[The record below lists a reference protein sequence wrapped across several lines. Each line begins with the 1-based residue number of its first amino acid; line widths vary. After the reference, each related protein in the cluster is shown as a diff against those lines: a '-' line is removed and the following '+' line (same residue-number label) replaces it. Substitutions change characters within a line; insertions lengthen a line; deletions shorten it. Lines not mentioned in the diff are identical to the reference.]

1 MLLELRVRN
10 LGVIADLELSLGPG
24 MTAVTGETGAG
35 KTLVVDAIELLV
47 GGRAEPS
54 MVRTGEDEATVEG
67 RFVVDDAE
75 TVVRRVVSAQGRS
88 RAYIDGAMATVT
100 ELAALGASLVD
111 LHGQHAHQSL
121 LSTAAQ
127 RDALDVFGAIDLA
140 PLRDAHAAVAQVRA
154 RLEELGGDPHEQARE
169 ADLLAFQVDE
179 ITRAD
184 LRDENEEGSL
194 EESEDRLANATAL
207 REAAAVAYGHL
218 RDDDGASDRARAAL
232 GALGQHAALAA
243 ARERLTGLVAEL
255 DDAADE
261 MRALGEEVEDD
272 PEALADVRAR
282 RQLLIELRRK
292 YGDTLAEVMRFGED
306 AAARLADLQG
316 RDAEVA
322 ALMAQLDA
330 VAKARRKAA
339 KPAGAAIEGHLQGLA
354 LPRATLSISVEGEPP
369 GDDVAF
375 VFAANPGEQALPLR
389 KVASGG
395 ELARVML
402 ALRLVLTSGPPTM
415 VFDEVDAGIGGEAAV
430 AVGQALAALGAERQ
444 VLVVTH
450 LPQVAAFADAQVQ
463 VVKQDAGD
471 RVIAA
476 ATRLDDNDR
485 VVELSRMLAGDA
497 DSAAAR
503 KHAKELL
510 ASARK
515 SQGGAQ
521 RSRIDTGLGG
531 RAG

>member
-1 MLLELRVRN
+1 MLVELRVRN
-10 LGVIADLELSLGPG
+10 LGVIADLELSLGAG

-47 GGRAEPS
+47 GGRAEAS
-54 MVRTGEDEATVEG
+54 MVRTGEDEAIVEG
-67 RFVVDDAE
+67 RFVVGERE

-88 RAYIDGAMATVT
+88 RAYVDGAMATVG
-100 ELAALGASLVD
+100 ELASVGAALVD

-121 LSTAAQ
+121 LSAAAQ
-127 RDALDVFGAIDLA
+127 RDALDAFGGVDLT
-140 PLRDAHAAVAQVRA
+140 PLRAARAATSQIRA
-154 RLEELGGDPHEQARE
+154 RLDELVWDPRERARE
-169 ADLLAFQVDE
+169 ADLLAFQVEEIGRAALGDVDE
-179 ITRAD
+179 EATLAAA
-184 LRDENEEGSL
+184 EE
-194 EESEDRLANATAL
+194 RLANATAL
-207 REAAAVAYGHL
+207 REAAASAYAAL
-218 RDDDGASDRARAAL
+218 REDDGASDRVRAAITELAHHSTFDGARA
-232 GALGQHAALAA
+232 
-243 ARERLTGLVAEL
+243 RLEGVLAEL

-261 MRALGEEVEDD
+261 LRSTGEAIEDD
-272 PEALADVRAR
+272 PEALAEVRAR

-292 YGDTLAEVMRFGED
+292 YGDTVAEVIAYGED
-306 AAARLADLQG
+306 AAARLAELQG
-316 RDAEVA
+316 REAEVA
-322 ALMAQLDA
+322 HLVAQLETARADEHAAATA
-330 VAKARRKAA
+330 VHEARRTAA
-339 KPAGAAIEGHLQGLA
+339 GPAAEEIEQHLRQLA
-354 LPRATLSISVEGEPP
+354 LPRAALSISVHGDAP

-463 VVKQDAGD
+463 VAKQDAGD
-471 RVIAA
+471 RVVAE

-485 VVELSRMLAGDA
+485 VVELSRMLAGDS

-515 SQGGAQ
+515 
-521 RSRIDTGLGG
+521 R

>member
-1 MLLELRVRN
+1 VLLELRVRH
-10 LGVIADLELSLGPG
+10 LGVIADLELTLGPG

-47 GGRAEPS
+47 GGRAEAS
-54 MVRTGEDEATVEG
+54 MVRTGEDEAIVEG
-67 RFVVDDAE
+67 RFAVGDGE

-88 RAYIDGAMATVT
+88 RAYVDGAMATVG
-100 ELAALGASLVD
+100 ELASVGAALVD

-121 LSTAAQ
+121 LSTTAQ
-127 RDALDVFGAIDLA
+127 RDALDAFGGVDLL
-140 PLRDAHAAVAQVRA
+140 PLREARAAVAQIRA
-154 RLEELGGDPHEQARE
+154 RLDELGGDPRERARE
-169 ADLLAFQVDE
+169 VDLLAFQVDE
-179 ITRAD
+179 IRRAALTD
-184 LRDENEEGSL
+184 VDEEATL
-194 EESEDRLANATAL
+194 AVAEDRLANATAL
-207 REAAAVAYGHL
+207 REAAAAAYAEL
-218 RDDDGASDRARAAL
+218 RGDDGASDRVRAAVT
-232 GALGQHAALAA
+232 ALAHHATFDA
-243 ARERLTGLVAEL
+243 ARERLGSALAEL

-261 MRALGEEVEDD
+261 LRSTGEAVEDD
-272 PEALADVRAR
+272 PESLAQVRAR

-292 YGDTLAEVMRFGED
+292 YGDTIADVIKFGDDAE
-306 AAARLADLQG
+306 ARLAELQG

-322 ALMAQLDA
+322 RLVDEIDAAVAKERTAAAA
-330 VAKARRKAA
+330 VAKARHNAAAPAA
-339 KPAGAAIEGHLQGLA
+339 KQIEQHLHQLA
-354 LPRATLSISVEGEPP
+354 LPRAALSISVAGDPP

-375 VFAANPGEQALPLR
+375 IFAANPGEQALPLR

-430 AVGQALAALGAERQ
+430 AVGHALAALGAQRQ

-471 RVIAA
+471 RVVAE
-476 ATRLDDNDR
+476 ATRLDENDR
-485 VVELSRMLAGDA
+485 VVELSRMLAGDS

-515 SQGGAQ
+515 
-521 RSRIDTGLGG
+521 R

>member
-1 MLLELRVRN
+1 MLVELRVRN
-10 LGVIADLELSLGPG
+10 LGVIADLELSLGAG

-47 GGRAEPS
+47 GGRAEAS
-54 MVRTGEDEATVEG
+54 MVRTGEDEAIVEG
-67 RFVVDDAE
+67 RFVVGDVE

-88 RAYIDGAMATVT
+88 RAYVDGAMATVT
-100 ELAALGASLVD
+100 ELATLGAALVD

-121 LSTAAQ
+121 LSATAQ
-127 RDALDVFGAIDLA
+127 RDALDAFAGVDLSALREARAAGAEI
-140 PLRDAHAAVAQVRA
+140 QA
-154 RLEELGGDPHEQARE
+154 RLEALGGDPRERARE

-179 ITRAD
+179 ITRARLED
-184 LRDENEEGSL
+184 PDEDARLGET
-194 EESEDRLANATAL
+194 EDRLANATAL
-207 REAAAVAYGHL
+207 REAAAFAYGHL
-218 RDDDGASDRARAAL
+218 RDDEGATDRVR
-232 GALGQHAALAA
+232 AALAA
-243 ARERLTGLVAEL
+243 LGHHATFDALRTRLEGLVAEL
-255 DDAADE
+255 DDVAAE
-261 MRALGEEVEDD
+261 VRSAGEGVEDD
-272 PEALADVRAR
+272 PAALEEVRAR
-282 RQLLIELRRK
+282 RQLLVELRRK
-292 YGDTLAEVMRFGED
+292 YGDTLADVMRFGDD
-306 AAARLADLQG
+306 AAARLAELQG

-322 ALMAQLDA
+322 ALMERLDAAKVDERRAADA

-339 KPAGAAIEGHLQGLA
+339 APAAEAIQGHLHQLA
-354 LPRATLSISVEGEPP
+354 LPRATLAVSVAGDSPA
-369 GDDVAF
+369 DDVAF
-375 VFAANPGEQALPLR
+375 MFAANPGEQPQPLR

-430 AVGQALAALGAERQ
+430 SVGQALAALGAERQ

-450 LPQVAAFADAQVQ
+450 LPQVAACADAQVQ

-476 ATRLDDNDR
+476 ATELGDADR

-515 SQGGAQ
+515 
-521 RSRIDTGLGG
+521 R

>member
-1 MLLELRVRN
+1 MLVELRVRN
-10 LGVIADLELSLGPG
+10 LGVIADLELRLGAG

-54 MVRTGEDEATVEG
+54 MVRAGEDEAVVEG
-67 RFVVDDAE
+67 RFVVGDE
-75 TVVRRVVSAQGRS
+75 ERVVRRVVSAQGRS
-88 RAYIDGAMATVT
+88 RAYVDGAMATVG
-100 ELAALGASLVD
+100 ELASLGETLVD

-121 LSTAAQ
+121 LSAAAQ
-127 RDALDVFGAIDLA
+127 RDALDAFAGVDLTA
-140 PLRDAHAAVAQVRA
+140 LRDARAAVNAVRS
-154 RLEELGGDPHEQARE
+154 RLEELGGDPRERARE
-169 ADLLAFQVDE
+169 ADLLAFQVEE
-179 ITRAD
+179 ITRAGLGD
-184 LRDENEEGSL
+184 ADEEVSL
-194 EESEDRLANATAL
+194 EEAEDRLANASAL
-207 REAAAVAYGHL
+207 REAAATAYAQL
-218 RDDDGASDRARAAL
+218 QEDDGATDRVRAAL
-232 GALGQHAALAA
+232 SALGQHTTFGP
-243 ARERLTGLVAEL
+243 ARDRLSGLLAEL
-255 DDAADE
+255 EDTAAE
-261 MRALGEEVEDD
+261 VRATGEGIEDD
-272 PEALADVRAR
+272 PEALAAVRAR

-292 YGDTLAEVMRFGED
+292 YGDSIADVITFGEE
-306 AAARLADLQG
+306 AAARLAELQG

-322 ALMAQLDA
+322 SLMAQLEQARTDERAAADA
-330 VAKARRKAA
+330 VAKARRRAA
-339 KPAGAAIEGHLQGLA
+339 TPAARAIEAHLHELA
-354 LPRATLSISVEGEPP
+354 LPRAELSVSVEGESPA
-369 GDDVAF
+369 DDVAF

-395 ELARVML
+395 ELARVMR

-471 RVIAA
+471 RVVAA
-476 ATRLDDNDR
+476 ATRLDDDDR
-485 VVELSRMLAGDA
+485 VVELSRMLAGDP

-515 SQGGAQ
+515 
-521 RSRIDTGLGG
+521 R